1 MQVQA
6 CNSRFEECCSR
17 LLLALSVAVI
27 AEPQQWESALVGI
40 LAGPFGL
47 AWERYGQGF
56 ATLNPKPQVG
66 PLIYGLAA

>member
-40 LAGPFGL
+40 LAGLLVWLGSDMAKGL
-47 AWERYGQGF
+47 
-56 ATLNPKPQVG
+56 LP
-66 PLIYGLAA
+66 